1 MESFD
6 LYNPPNEKRNLEKK
20 GTNGLELLRER
31 EKKSLDTRTFP
42 ALERELE
49 TWLDSSPFTNGLIA
63 RAEFPEIYTHHT
75 VPRYRCMEILE

>member
-1 MESFD
+1 M
-6 LYNPPNEKRNLEKK
+6 KK
-20 GTNGLELLRER
+20 GIFKKIELMDWSCYEK
-31 EKKSLDTRTFP
+31 EKKKSLDTTTFP

-49 TWLDSSPFTNGLIA
+49 TWLDASPFTNGLIA